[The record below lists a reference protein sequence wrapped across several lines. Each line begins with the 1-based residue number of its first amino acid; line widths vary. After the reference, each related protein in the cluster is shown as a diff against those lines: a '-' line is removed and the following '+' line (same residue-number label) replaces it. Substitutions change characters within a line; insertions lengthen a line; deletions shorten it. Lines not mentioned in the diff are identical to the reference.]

1 MSTYADAAASS
12 GPIGAEKIPEP
23 PKVKNTSNPNGN
35 VETLDEDEF
44 EEFKKKTNAAV
55 DRGAKKVKDL
65 SKDANENGEA
75 YLNKFIAS
83 VKTGINNVTK
93 SVRDFTANFGDNSTQ
108 LVAKAS
114 EEFKNPVVITQALVG
129 ISGLVAGYMTYL
141 ERHRIHSD
149 NRVVLATHGAII
161 TGLIVA
167 DGYLFQKYY
176 PQYKSKK

>member
-12 GPIGAEKIPEP
+12 GPTGAEKIPEP
-23 PKVKNTSNPNGN
+23 PTFKSTTDPNGK

-44 EEFKKKTNAAV
+44 KEFKRKTHDAV
-55 DRGAKKVKDL
+55 DRGAKKVKDF
-65 SKDANENGEA
+65 SKEANDNGEA
-75 YLNKFIAS
+75 YFNRFISS
-83 VKTGINNVTK
+83 VKTGISNVTK
-93 SVRDFTANFGDNSTQ
+93 SVSDFTANFGDNSTQ
-108 LVAKAS
+108 LLAKAS
-114 EEFKNPVVITQALVG
+114 EEVKNPIVITQALVG
-129 ISGLVAGYMTYL
+129 ISGLVAGYVTYL

>member
-23 PKVKNTSNPNGN
+23 PKVKSTSNPNGN
-35 VETLDEDEF
+35 VETVDEDEF
-44 EEFKKKTNAAV
+44 DELKKKANDAV
-55 DRGAKKVKDL
+55 DRGAKKVKDF
-65 SKDANENGEA
+65 SKEANENGEA

-83 VKTGINNVTK
+83 VKAGINNVTK
-93 SVRDFTANFGDNSTQ
+93 NVRDFTANFGDNSTQ

-149 NRVVLATHGAII
+149 NKVVLATHGAII

>member
-35 VETLDEDEF
+35 VETLEEDEF
-44 EEFKKKTNAAV
+44 EEFKKKTHEAV
-55 DRGAKKVKDL
+55 DRGAKKVKEF
-65 SKDANENGEA
+65 SREANENGEA

-83 VKTGINNVTK
+83 VKKGINNVTK
-93 SVRDFTANFGDNSTQ
+93 SVSDFTANFGDNSTQ
-108 LVAKAS
+108 LLAKAS

-149 NRVVLATHGAII
+149 NKVVLATHGAII

-167 DGYLFQKYY
+167 DGYLFNKYY